1 MSASRAPGWP
11 SRGTAR
17 VALFAVLLAALST
30 CSSASKVVLR
40 NNGYEGVVVA
50 LEDDLPLALCQD
62 VALGLER
69 TVRAASRT
77 LFAATRGRAS
87 FREVTVLVPP
97 SWGASPCSAL
107 GALGDAA
114 GESWTAAD
122 LRVSKGRHPQ
132 HGTRPWTL
140 HSRGCGHHG
149 DYVSL
154 GHQSLTGNAS
164 ALAGRQLAR
173 AWLEYRYGVFEEA
186 GALGSPA
193 HPPHYRAPDG
203 AWKPNVCTNLP
214 AVAAN
219 PACDP
224 ANLTC
229 PLAVGGRQGGAE
241 GDGADA
247 EEEME
252 EEMMEQGEEMEEEE
266 DVKRKAR
273 TDEGQEDEEAERG
286 EGRWIGAASSLM
298 GLTRLRQVTQLCDEG
313 SHARDV
319 PTRHNLLCGGK
330 SVWEVLRASPDFQNN
345 RNVEGGLRE
354 SDVSFRY
361 VRARPAKVV
370 LLIDDTNV
378 MNLQKRWEFVR
389 KAVRKVVTYDVPDG
403 YSVGLVVF
411 DSAAAT
417 KYPLTRLTDGAT
429 REKVGSSLPRNP
441 SQEPHHKR
449 CLQCGLR
456 EALRMLRQDGS
467 GGGAGHVVL
476 VTASSG
482 EPLDAARAD
491 EASRALAAAG
501 VVLHAIVYPLTERYP
516 TPGAGLETVAALSGG
531 RTHIVPDQG
540 IGADSKLSMYYNLLD
555 SLYTALAAVTGP
567 TVLPV
572 KVHSAEHPGG
582 RAAVSQGTFA
592 LDPHLGADTVFAIFY
607 YHVTHVGNL
616 IHLVSPQ
623 GQVIDT
629 ANMQKE
635 DANINMITVRLA
647 EAQATA
653 GQWHYKVE
661 NRADS
666 HQALYVQVT
675 SRPRARTDTPPATV
689 RTWTSHPLSLVN
701 ASDISRPLALFAEA
715 RVGVAPVEGAKV
727 TATITRLGYTDNGT
741 LHEPLE
747 VVLYDNGLTGPD
759 MALAD
764 GVYSRFVPA
773 LPAAK
778 YSVRVDVEGEVEGE
792 VFTRHVRLGVVD
804 VVGVLPALDV
814 IPPARVVDLR
824 ASVLE
829 GSGGRVAFTWT
840 APGGDMDY
848 GVADRYVVMASRSP
862 AQLREGGGRLLEG
875 WAAPLAAPA
884 LQQHTLLWPDF
895 GVVHYVALY
904 AVDEHGNTGAL
915 SNIVSVYVPAPPST
929 TPVPLPSQPPVA
941 PANTSA
947 VREGDAGAPVLAAM
961 DTRQL
966 AVVFGCVGG
975 LVALV
980 ALLACYCLLAHR
992 RQRKS
997 AQAKKAHEAHEA
1009 YAAAVAAPAKM
1020 GPPQD
1025 FPDGGKAATKDALGK
1040 DYMSPVES
1048 WSASQLLSSRHDAK
1062 RGSMSARSDDASD
1075 HSGSTKKSY
1084 GDSSAGN
1091 DYYGETNPYPY
1102 RHDAFL
1108 GHYPGPAD
1116 QYPVPADHYPTPSQ
1130 GYPTPTEGYPS
1141 PSEGYPTT
1149 PTDLYP
1155 SEGFP
1160 VPAEARSY
1168 VSSPPS
1174 ESFLSVSCEMLPSSH
1189 GPPAYAAYPSYD
1201 ASLRSSTSSKVPP
1214 PIPPKPKLVYT
1225 PEPYIYDA
1233 HAHEAPAPASLLAA
1247 EKRVRNVTMV

>member
-1 MSASRAPGWP
+1 MASNFPPKSSASLL
-11 SRGTAR
+11 
-17 VALFAVLLAALST
+17 VAVVFVVSLSH
-30 CSSASKVVLR
+30 CSCASKVVLR
-40 NNGYEGVVVA
+40 SGGYEGVVVA
-50 LEDDLPLALCQD
+50 LEDDLPPALCQD
-62 VALGLER
+62 LIAGLER
-69 TVRAASRT
+69 TVRAASAV

-87 FREVTVLVPP
+87 FRDVTVLVPS
-97 SWGASPCSAL
+97 SWGPSPPCPAL
-107 GALGDAA
+107 GTLGDAA
-114 GESWTAAD
+114 GESWEAAD

-132 HGTRPWTL
+132 HGARPWTL
-140 HSRGCGHHG
+140 HSRGCGHRG

-154 GHQSLTGNAS
+154 GHSSLTTNAS

-173 AWLEYRYGVFEEA
+173 AWLEYRYGVFDEA
-186 GALGSPA
+186 GAQGSAA

-214 AVAAN
+214 AVVAN
-219 PACDP
+219 PVCDP

-229 PLAVGGRQGGAE
+229 PLSLTKE
-241 GDGADA
+241 A
-247 EEEME
+247 EEQAAAEDA
-252 EEMMEQGEEMEEEE
+252 GEAVERA
-266 DVKRKAR
+266 KRNVPSGV
-273 TDEGQEDEEAERG
+273 T
-286 EGRWIGAASSLM
+286 SLM
-298 GLTRLRQVTQLCDEG
+298 GLPDDPAVTQLCDEG
-313 SHARDV
+313 SHAREA
-319 PTRHNLLCGGK
+319 PTRHNLLCGGR

-345 RNVEGGLRE
+345 RDAEGELKE
-354 SDVSFRY
+354 SDVAFRY
-361 VRARPAKVV
+361 VRAQPPRIV
-370 LLIDDTNV
+370 LLIDDTDV
-378 MNLQKRWEFVR
+378 MNVQKRWEFVR

-403 YSVGLVVF
+403 HSVGLVVF

-441 SQEPHHKR
+441 SREPHHKR
-449 CLQCGLR
+449 CLLCGLR
-456 EALRMLRQDGS
+456 EALRMLQQDNTGS
-467 GGGAGHVVL
+467 GAGHIVL
-476 VTASSG
+476 VTAGGG

-491 EASRALAAAG
+491 EASRALTAAG
-501 VVLHAIVYPLTERYP
+501 VVLHAIVYPLTEKYP

-531 RTHIVPDQG
+531 RTYIVPDQG

-555 SLYTALAAVTGP
+555 SLYTALAGVTGP
-567 TVLPV
+567 SVLPV
-572 KVHSAEHPGG
+572 KVHAAEHPGG
-582 RAAVSQGTFA
+582 RVAVSQGTFA

-675 SRPRARTDTPPATV
+675 SRPRARTGAPHVAV
-689 RTWTSHPLSLVN
+689 RAWTSHPLSLVN

-727 TATITRLGYTDNGT
+727 TATVTRLGYTDNGT
-741 LHEPLE
+741 KYEPIQVIL
-747 VVLYDNGLTGPD
+747 LDNGLTGPD
-759 MALAD
+759 MARAD
-764 GVYSRFVPA
+764 GVYSRYVPGLA
-773 LPAAK
+773 AAK

-824 ASVLE
+824 ASVLA
-829 GSGGRVAFTWT
+829 GSGGRVAFSWT
-840 APGGDMDY
+840 APGGDLDY
-848 GVADRYVVMASRSP
+848 GVADRYVVMASRDP

-875 WAAPLAAPA
+875 WPAPLPAPA

-904 AVDEHGNTGAL
+904 AVDEQGNTGAL
-915 SNIVSVYVPAPPST
+915 SNVVSVFVPAPPST
-929 TPVPLPSQPPVA
+929 TPAPPPSQPPA
-941 PANTSA
+941 PPANTSA
-947 VREGDAGAPVLAAM
+947 VREGGAGEPVLAAL

-975 LVALV
+975 FVALVALV
-980 ALLACYCLLAHR
+980 ACYCLAAHR

-997 AQAKKAHEAHEA
+997 AQAKKAHEVHET
-1009 YAAAVAAPAKM
+1009 YAVAVATPTKL

-1025 FPDGGKAATKDALGK
+1025 FPDGGKAPAKDALGK

-1048 WSASQLLSSRHDAK
+1048 WSASQLLSSRHDPK
-1062 RGSMSARSDDASD
+1062 RGSLSARSDDASD
-1075 HSGSTKKSY
+1075 HSASTKKSY
-1084 GDSSAGN
+1084 GDSSAAN
-1091 DYYGETNPYPY
+1091 DFYADTSAYPY

-1116 QYPVPADHYPTPSQ
+1116 QYPVPSDHYPPP
-1130 GYPTPTEGYPS
+1130 GHAYPTPTDGYPA

-1160 VPAEARSY
+1160 AAAEARPY

-1174 ESFLSVSCEMLPSSH
+1174 ESFLSVSCEMLPPSH

-1233 HAHEAPAPASLLAA
+1233 HAHDAPAPASLLAA
-1247 EKRVRNVTMV
+1247 EKRVRNITMV

>member
-1 MSASRAPGWP
+1 MASSFTSKNSASLL
-11 SRGTAR
+11 SVIVFFV
-17 VALFAVLLAALST
+17 VALSRR
-30 CSSASKVVLR
+30 CCASKVVLQSG
-40 NNGYEGVVVA
+40 GYEGVVVA
-50 LEDDLPLALCQD
+50 LEDDLPPALCQD
-62 VALGLER
+62 LIAGLES
-69 TVRAASRT
+69 TVRAASGA
-77 LFAATRGRAS
+77 LFTATRGRAS

-114 GESWTAAD
+114 GESWASAD

-229 PLAVGGRQGGAE
+229 PLHLKKE
-241 GDGADA
+241 A
-247 EEEME
+247 EEEE
-252 EEMMEQGEEMEEEE
+252 EEAADEDGSESEEIA
-266 DVKRKAR
+266 KRSVPNGVTSFMALP
-273 TDEGQEDEEAERG
+273 ENPA
-286 EGRWIGAASSLM
+286 
-298 GLTRLRQVTQLCDEG
+298 VTQLCDEG
-313 SHARDV
+313 SHDRDV

-345 RNVEGGLRE
+345 WDVEGELRE
-354 SDVSFRY
+354 SDVAFRY
-361 VRARPAKVV
+361 VRTQPPKVV
-370 LLIDDTNV
+370 LLVDDTDV
-378 MNLQKRWEFVR
+378 MIVQKRWEFVR

-441 SQEPHHKR
+441 SREPHHKR
-449 CLQCGLR
+449 CLLCGLR
-456 EALRMLRQDGS
+456 EALRMLQQDNTGS
-467 GGGAGHVVL
+467 GAGHVVL
-476 VTASSG
+476 VTAGGG
-482 EPLDAARAD
+482 EPLDATRTN
-491 EASRALAAAG
+491 EASHALTSAG

-516 TPGAGLETVAALSGG
+516 TPGAGLETVAALTGG
-531 RTHIVPDQG
+531 RTYIVPDQG

-675 SRPRARTDTPPATV
+675 SRQRASSDNPRVSVSA
-689 RTWTSHPLSLVN
+689 WTSHPLALVN
-701 ASDISRPLALFAEA
+701 ASDISRPLALFAEV
-715 RVGVAPVEGAKV
+715 RVGVAPVESAKV

-741 LHEPLE
+741 KYEPLE
-747 VVLYDNGLTGPD
+747 VILLDNGLTGPD

-929 TPVPLPSQPPVA
+929 TPVPSPSQPPVA
-941 PANTSA
+941 PVNISA
-947 VREGDAGAPVLAAM
+947 VREAGVGAPVLATL

-975 LVALV
+975 FVALV
-980 ALLACYCLLAHR
+980 AIVACYCLATHR
-992 RQRKS
+992 RHRKS
-997 AQAKKAHEAHEA
+997 AQAKKVHEA
-1009 YAAAVAAPAKM
+1009 YAVAVATPTKM

-1108 GHYPGPAD
+1108 GHYPSPAD

-1247 EKRVRNVTMV
+1247 EKRVRNITMV